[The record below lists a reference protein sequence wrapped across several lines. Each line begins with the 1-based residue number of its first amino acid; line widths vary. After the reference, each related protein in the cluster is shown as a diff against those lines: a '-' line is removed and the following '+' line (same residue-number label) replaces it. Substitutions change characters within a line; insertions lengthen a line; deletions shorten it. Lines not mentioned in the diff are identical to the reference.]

1 MREIEVLGTIDEHG
15 YIQLDR
21 PLNISSQTNVRIIV
35 IVAEE
40 TEPSDYDEPDES
52 VLAGLRQALN
62 EVKAGQTISL
72 SELWDGVGE

>member
-15 YIQLDR
+15 YIQLDH

-40 TEPSDYDEPDES
+40 TEPSDYDESDES

-72 SELWDGVGE
+72 